1 MLAITGRAKDELKK
15 ILSVNVENN
24 PEAGMR
30 LTSSGPDIFGLVID
44 VELPGDYVVEQN
56 GSKVLLVEHELA
68 NRLKEYTL
76 AFEDKKFI
84 MAKGPLSGLNKSE
97 VTLNIK
103 ERVK

>member
-1 MLAITGRAKDELKK
+1 MLAVTGRAKDELNK
-15 ILSVNVENN
+15 ILSDYVENN

-30 LTSSGPDIFGLVID
+30 LMASDLDDFSLVID
-44 VELPGDYVVEQN
+44 VEMPGDYVVKQN
-56 GSKVLLVEHELA
+56 GSKVLLVEHELS
-68 NRLKEYTL
+68 NILKEYTL
-76 AFEDKKFI
+76 AFENKKFI